1 MASDTSNHV
10 GVIHAL
16 INNVGDIATEQ
27 MSWRDRDVSIVDRVL
42 EVDIKGTM
50 MMIHEFE
57 TRMLEQGH
65 GAIVNIGSTVV
76 VNGSPRAPQY
86 AAGK

>member
-16 INNVGDIATEQ
+16 IDNVGDIATEQ
-27 MSWRDRDVSIVDRVL
+27 MSWRDRDVTIVDRVL
-42 EVDIKGTM
+42 EVDIKGTV
-50 MMIHEFE
+50 MIHEFE
-57 TRMLEQGH
+57 TRMLEKVS

-76 VNGSPRAPQY
+76 VNGSPCAPRY

>member
-16 INNVGDIATEQ
+16 INNVGDIAIEQ
-27 MSWRDRDVSIVDRVL
+27 MSWRDRDVSIVGRVL

-76 VNGSPRAPQY
+76 VNGSPRASQY